1 MTHMQTSR
9 NIRYQ
14 IYLVLLDILLWGIAI
29 FILMAWRLIAD
40 KLVIT
45 RYFIS
50 YSFFILLWLL
60 SGILLKKYKPWR
72 MISTQKALLILL
84 FTLLIT
90 VFGCL
95 VFHYL
100 VYPDLSIF
108 ALLMGVLLVALQ
120 NLIMIALYYSYRYAT
135 YMDEELPNYEE
146 RSEQKILED
155 ATPLN
160 EETYKKWQEV
170 IIEIS
175 GEEGLNFLEKNTPLR
190 SSNTMLFETCN
201 LSNVKVIPHYK
212 YDCIIN
218 LSKLND
224 IVGINRFL
232 GVVNEKLPDN
242 GLFVCSFISQEV
254 YQKQILKKYPF
265 IINKIVYW
273 WNIFINRIIPKI
285 LFFNRLYYKLKKGES
300 RFISKIEILGRL
312 YYCGFEVEKEAVIG
326 LKTFVIARRKA
337 IPQREL
343 HRRYGLIIRLP
354 RIGKN
359 GKKINVYKL
368 RTMYPYAEFVQQ
380 YVFEKNH
387 LSQGG
392 KIKNDPRITSYGHFF
407 RRMWIDEIPM
417 FINLLKGELKLIGV
431 RPLSKHYFSLYSK
444 ELQEKRTMFKPGL
457 LPPFYADMPKTLD
470 EIQASE
476 MKYLVECEKKGV
488 FVTDAKYFWK
498 ILFNIIF
505 KKARSN

>member
-1 MTHMQTSR
+1 MQLSR
-9 NIRYQ
+9 NIRCQ
-14 IYLVLLDILLWGIAI
+14 ISLVLLDILLWGFAI

-50 YSFFILLWLL
+50 YSFFILLWFL
-60 SGILLKKYKPWR
+60 SGILLKKYNPWR

-84 FTLLIT
+84 FTSLIT
-90 VFGCL
+90 IVGCL
-95 VFHYL
+95 VFHYF

-120 NLIMIALYYSYRYAT
+120 NLIIIALYYSYRYAT

-146 RSEQKILED
+146 RLEQKVLEE
-155 ATPLN
+155 AIPLN
-160 EETYKKWQEV
+160 EEAYKKWEEVIVETSGQEV
-170 IIEIS
+170 FD
-175 GEEGLNFLEKNTPLR
+175 FLKQNTPLR
-190 SSNTMLFETCN
+190 SSNTMLFDTCN
-201 LSNVKVIPHYK
+201 LSNVKVIPSYK

-232 GVVNEKLPDN
+232 GVINEKLPDK
-242 GLFVCSFISQEV
+242 GLFVCSFISQEI
-254 YQKQILKKYPF
+254 YQKQILEKYPP
-265 IINKIVYW
+265 IIKKIVYW
-273 WNIFINRIIPKI
+273 WSIFINRIVPKM
-285 LFFNRLYYKLKKGES
+285 LFFSRLYYQIREEKS
-300 RFISKIEILGRL
+300 RFVSKMEILGRL
-312 YYCGFEVEKEAVIG
+312 YYCGFEVEKEIVIG
-326 LKTFVIARRKA
+326 LKTFVIARRKT
-337 IPQREL
+337 IPQKEL
-343 HRRYGLIIRLP
+343 HRRYGLIIKLP

-359 GKKINVYKL
+359 GKKINVYKF
-368 RTMYPYAEFVQQ
+368 RTMYPYSEFIQQ

-417 FINLLKGELKLIGV
+417 FINLLKGELKFIGV

-444 ELQEKRTMFKPGL
+444 ELQEKRTMFRPGL

-488 FVTDAKYFWK
+488 FVTDVKYFWK
-498 ILFNIIF
+498 ILFNIVF